1 VTDREHSD
9 AADRAARLRDLA
21 DDRRAHEA
29 VADAW
34 LAKSF
39 TDRLLAVDL
48 KPDASLPDE
57 LPARLAE
64 DALYRQNSPS
74 ASGLGPEAAH
84 GANEVYDV
92 SEDSRSFSGTIA
104 GANRHQFVDV
114 RTRGDHQSY
123 VLG

>member
-1 VTDREHSD
+1 MTDGEHSD
-9 AADRAARLRDLA
+9 AADREARLRDLA
-21 DDRRAHEA
+21 DDLRDHDE

-39 TDRLLAVDL
+39 TDRLFVVDL
-48 KPDASLPDE
+48 EPDATLPDE
-57 LPARLAE
+57 LPDRLAE
-64 DALYRQNSPS
+64 YDLY
-74 ASGLGPEAAH
+74 

-92 SEDSRSFSGTIA
+92 SEDSRSFSGAIA

-123 VLG
+123 VLE